1 MCQPRD
7 IHVIISD
14 EHARQVLGSDG
25 NPLVRARHLDRQA
38 AEGALLVSFV
48 GPHFPLIALP
58 EFYHLYAPH
67 SLPVPDRTPPKNQH
81 PAFRAFR
88 RLSVNDSDF

>member
-7 IHVIISD
+7 IHVILSD

-58 EFYHLYAPH
+58 EFYHLYAPPQPACARPDSAQEPAPRVQ
-67 SLPVPDRTPPKNQH
+67 SLPAPVR
-81 PAFRAFR
+81 
-88 RLSVNDSDF
+88 